1 MPVLNDAAP
10 AYFGHFGA
18 ERIDMGTVIA
28 FPSAARRLD
37 SPGLA
42 VPRKAQRKAQA
53 KVLILPVVRIERHG
67 ETTDGGGP
75 EQGAAAGRRR
85 RRRARS

>member
-10 AYFGHFGA
+10 AYFGRLGA
-18 ERIDMGTVIA
+18 ERIDMGTIIA
-28 FPSAARRLD
+28 FPAEAVRRLD
-37 SPGLA
+37 PRGA
-42 VPRKAQRKAQA
+42 VPRESQA
-53 KVLILPVVRIERHG
+53 TVLILPAIRIERHA